1 MFFGEDKKR
10 FVVPDRAEQRRLY
23 DAQASIFKRR
33 MSVVYPVSREHVKA
47 LNMSVHLCV
56 DKKVTQTVAWCG
68 VGLSPPTPA
77 RHFRSHQWRCDPF
90 PAATPYLTEL
100 LSKFLFLYFL

>member
-1 MFFGEDKKR
+1 MFFAEDKKR
-10 FVVPDRAEQRRLY
+10 CGVRPSGAEKTCPY

-47 LNMSVHLCV
+47 LNVGVHLCV
-56 DKKVTQTVAWCG
+56 DRKVTQTVAL
-68 VGLSPPTPA
+68 VSSPPPPA
-77 RHFRSHQWRCDPF
+77 RHFRSHQSRCDPF